1 MSCRHL
7 SCLEESEQEHLDHS
21 SVDSNTEDP
30 FLDLVGS
37 GLGYIGDHIGSS
49 LVDAAK
55 VGHEKCVE
63 TLLEAGIDVNSTDV
77 YGNTPIIKSAT
88 FYGVEC
94 LMLLLKAGADVNIRN
109 KRGETPLLLAT
120 FKEYQRWDLHKQNK
134 CIELLLEAG
143 ACVNV
148 ADNSGFTPII
158 IAASHNHYKQVES
171 FIQAG
176 ADVNQRTQAE
186 GDSYRHYLP
195 HGTTALLAAAHY
207 RHALNTFKVL
217 LKSGAHV
224 NIRAEPGYNSN
235 ATVEPT
241 LNALEMTFSGGYQ
254 DGGFPTEEVLCLL
267 HAAGETTDGTAY
279 YEFSISSTT
288 YRNVID
294 FPECIRQRQ
303 STDTLRETCREAI
316 RKHLLDI
323 NPHLNLFMRI
333 PQLGLPTRLAHYL
346 LYDEDLNL
354 REEDLY

>member
-1 MSCRHL
+1 M
-7 SCLEESEQEHLDHS
+7 
-21 SVDSNTEDP
+21 T
-30 FLDLVGS
+30 
-37 GLGYIGDHIGSS
+37 
-49 LVDAAK
+49 
-55 VGHEKCVE
+55 
-63 TLLEAGIDVNSTDV
+63 
-77 YGNTPIIKSAT
+77 
-88 FYGVEC
+88 
-94 LMLLLKAGADVNIRN
+94 
-109 KRGETPLLLAT
+109 T
-120 FKEYQRWDLHKQNK
+120 FKEYRRWDLHKQNK

-143 ACVNV
+143 ADVNI

-158 IAASHNHYKQVES
+158 MAASHNHYKQVES
-171 FIQAG
+171 LIQAG
-176 ADVNQRTQAE
+176 ADVNHRTQAE
-186 GDSYRHYLP
+186 GDSCRHYLP

-224 NIRAEPGYNSN
+224 NIRAEPGYYSN

-254 DGGFPTEEVLCLL
+254 DGGFPTDEVLCLL
-267 HAAGETTDGTAY
+267 HATGETTDGTAY

-294 FPECIRQRQ
+294 FPECIRKRL

-333 PQLGLPTRLAHYL
+333 PKLWLPARLADYL
-346 LYDEDLNL
+346 LYDEDLKL
-354 REEDLY
+354 SEEDLY